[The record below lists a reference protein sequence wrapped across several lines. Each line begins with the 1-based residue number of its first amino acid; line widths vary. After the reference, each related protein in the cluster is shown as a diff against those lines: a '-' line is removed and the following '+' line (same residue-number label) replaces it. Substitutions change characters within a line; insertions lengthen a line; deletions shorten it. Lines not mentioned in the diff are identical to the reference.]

1 MQDRHGH
8 RISYLRVS
16 ITDRCNERCTYCM
29 PQELQEWLP
38 REEIL
43 TFEET
48 LRLIRIA
55 ADLGVSKVRVTG
67 GEPLTRRDVLDFV
80 RRIPEIPGI
89 KSIGV
94 STNGTLLARE
104 ITSGKTMAA
113 ALRDAGVQ
121 SVNISLDTLDRD
133 AYSQITGRNFH
144 EHVLRGIDAAIS
156 AGFDQIK
163 LNTVLMRGRNEDQLI
178 PLVEFAGARDLIL
191 RFIEMMPVSTIDVLD
206 ENNFISVL
214 EAKRLIESLYG
225 CLIPEAE
232 FRTNGPAAYYQI
244 PGRKQRIG
252 FIGAMTNLHFCES
265 CNKLRLTCD
274 GKLRPCLGSY
284 LEFDIMKPLRAG
296 ASDAE
301 LRQFFLDVV
310 ERKPAQHDFRDNYQ
324 PNRKMITIGG
334 RRMRRLTHIG
344 RDGRAQTV
352 DVSAKS
358 MSKRRAVAAGKIRL
372 RRETLDLIKNDRI
385 AKGNVFAT
393 ARIAGIQAAKQT
405 AQLIPLCH
413 TLPLGEVKIDIVI
426 SNESADVKCTAQ
438 TVAQTGVEM
447 EALVGATVALL
458 SIE

>member
-1 MQDRHGH
+1 MTAFSVTCRRMQDHHGH

-67 GEPLTRRDVLDFV
+67 GEPLTRRDVINFV
-80 RRIPEIPGI
+80 RQIPEISGI
-89 KSIGV
+89 KSIGL

-178 PLVEFAGARDLIL
+178 PLVEFAEARDLIL

-244 PGRKQRIG
+244 AGRKQRIG

-284 LEFDIMKPLRAG
+284 LEFDIMKPLRSG

-324 PNRKMITIGG
+324 PNRKMIAIGG
-334 RRMRRLTHIG
+334 
-344 RDGRAQTV
+344 
-352 DVSAKS
+352 
-358 MSKRRAVAAGKIRL
+358 
-372 RRETLDLIKNDRI
+372 
-385 AKGNVFAT
+385 
-393 ARIAGIQAAKQT
+393 
-405 AQLIPLCH
+405 
-413 TLPLGEVKIDIVI
+413 
-426 SNESADVKCTAQ
+426 
-438 TVAQTGVEM
+438 
-447 EALVGATVALL
+447 
-458 SIE
+458 

>member
-38 REEIL
+38 RVGIL

-67 GEPLTRRDVLDFV
+67 GEPLTRRDVINFIRQLPG
-80 RRIPEIPGI
+80 ISGI
-89 KSIGV
+89 KSIGL

-113 ALRDAGVQ
+113 SLRNAGVQ

-133 AYSQITGRNFH
+133 TYSQITGRDFH
-144 EHVLRGIDAAIS
+144 EQVISGIDAAIA
-156 AGFDQIK
+156 AGLEQIK
-163 LNTVLMRGRNEDQLI
+163 LNAVLMRGRNEDQLI
-178 PLVEFAGARDLIL
+178 PLIEFAGARDLIL
-191 RFIEMMPVSTIDVLD
+191 RFIEMMPVSTTDVLD
-206 ENNFISVL
+206 EDNFMPIL
-214 EAKRLIESLYG
+214 EAKRTIESFYG
-225 CLIPEAE
+225 SLIPETE
-232 FRTNGPAAYYQI
+232 FRTNGPATYYQI
-244 PGRKQRIG
+244 PGREQRIG

-296 ASDAE
+296 ATDEE

-310 ERKPAQHDFRDNYQ
+310 ELKPAQHDFRDNYQ
-324 PNRKMITIGG
+324 PNRKMIAIGG
-334 RRMRRLTHIG
+334 
-344 RDGRAQTV
+344 
-352 DVSAKS
+352 
-358 MSKRRAVAAGKIRL
+358 
-372 RRETLDLIKNDRI
+372 
-385 AKGNVFAT
+385 
-393 ARIAGIQAAKQT
+393 
-405 AQLIPLCH
+405 
-413 TLPLGEVKIDIVI
+413 
-426 SNESADVKCTAQ
+426 
-438 TVAQTGVEM
+438 
-447 EALVGATVALL
+447 
-458 SIE
+458 

>member
-16 ITDRCNERCTYCM
+16 ITDRCNERCSYCM

-43 TFEET
+43 SFEET
-48 LRLIRIA
+48 LRLIGIA
-55 ADLGVSKVRVTG
+55 AELGVSKVRVTG
-67 GEPLTRRDVLDFV
+67 GEPLTRRDVLNFV

-89 KSIGV
+89 KSIGL

-104 ITSGKTMAA
+104 ITSAKTMAA

-133 AYSQITGRNFH
+133 AYSQITGRDFH

-156 AGFDQIK
+156 ADFDQIK

-178 PLVEFAGARDLIL
+178 QLVEFAAARDLIL

-206 ENNFISVL
+206 GDNFISVL

-252 FIGAMTNLHFCES
+252 FIGAMTNLHFCEC

-310 ERKPAQHDFRDNYQ
+310 ERKPAQHDFRDNYR
-324 PNRKMITIGG
+324 PNRKMVAIGG
-334 RRMRRLTHIG
+334 
-344 RDGRAQTV
+344 
-352 DVSAKS
+352 
-358 MSKRRAVAAGKIRL
+358 
-372 RRETLDLIKNDRI
+372 
-385 AKGNVFAT
+385 
-393 ARIAGIQAAKQT
+393 
-405 AQLIPLCH
+405 
-413 TLPLGEVKIDIVI
+413 
-426 SNESADVKCTAQ
+426 
-438 TVAQTGVEM
+438 
-447 EALVGATVALL
+447 
-458 SIE
+458 